1 LASNA
6 RNATPLVFPAPFLV
20 YIGLAAPFHRLDSNE
35 LIPPL
40 ESAPPAPP
48 SAPETQRSGENPVF
62 NLWDVVLI
70 LVVAALAQ
78 LFCLFF
84 AALVFYGTH
93 PGVAGK
99 TFASNVLVVLP
110 AQVAGYFITVAFMVL
125 LVWQKYRTDFLAAV
139 KWNMPSARFAWGAFG
154 VGAALAVATQALSA
168 VLQPW
173 IPKSL
178 PIDQVF
184 HTATSAYA
192 LAAFGT
198 LVAPFVEE
206 MFFRGFLFPALARPL
221 GILPAASLTAAGFAL
236 IHGAQLA
243 YAWIPLLLLFMVGM
257 VLTLARARMQS
268 VAVSVLMHIGY
279 NSTLFAA
286 LYIATQGFRH
296 MERG

>member
-1 LASNA
+1 MASNA
-6 RNATPLVFPAPFLV
+6 RNATPLVFSELVLV
-20 YIGLAAPFHRLDSNE
+20 YIGSAAQFHRLDSNE

-40 ESAPPAPP
+40 ESAPPLPP
-48 SAPETQRSGENPVF
+48 LAPETLRSENPVF
-62 NLWDVVLI
+62 NLWDVLLI

-84 AALVFYGTH
+84 AALVFYGIH
-93 PGVAGK
+93 PRVDGR
-99 TFASNVLVVLP
+99 TLASNVLVVLP
-110 AQVAGYFITVAFMVL
+110 AQVAGYFITVVFMAL
-125 LVWQKYRTDFLAAV
+125 LIWQKYRTDFLPAV
-139 KWNMPSARFAWGAFG
+139 KWNMPSARLGWGAFG
-154 VGAALAVATQALSA
+154 VGAALAVVTQALSA
-168 VLQPW
+168 VLEPW

-178 PIDQVF
+178 PIDQAF
-184 HTATSAYA
+184 HTPASAYA

-268 VAVSVLMHIGY
+268 VAVSVLMHVGY
-279 NSTLFAA
+279 NSALFTA